1 MKDLITYI
9 KEARTLKDLKGK
21 QVSKIEV
28 DDTSSD
34 VYVFFCKKKFSDIH
48 TLTFM
53 GPGIKLMFPSA
64 NRYIAMRMGVD
75 YKDVMDFDI
84 DKNKMPVY
92 FVTRFYGLPDIEKDM
107 FFNMKT
113 LIDTDNLISD
123 LQNEFKNI
131 NFIGVHNVD
140 DARELVKKYG
150 EFQ

>member
-1 MKDLITYI
+1 MKNLSEYI
-9 KEARTLKDLKGK
+9 IEAKRLSDLKGK
-21 QVSKIEV
+21 RVDNIEV

-34 VYVFFCKKKFSDIH
+34 VYVFFCKKKFDDTY
-48 TLTFM
+48 TLAFM
-53 GPGIKLMFPSA
+53 GPGIKLMFPRA
-64 NRYIAMRMGVD
+64 NRYIAMRRGVD

-113 LIDTDNLISD
+113 LIDTDDFISD
-123 LQNEFKNI
+123 LQKEFKNI

-140 DARELVKKYG
+140 DARDLVKRYS